1 MIKVIDNFLPQMYA
15 NQIEYETKHELMYR
29 YREYTSPKAE
39 YVDSTV
45 VIDKNTYDCG
55 QFVCLLLHSDYDIDY
70 KFKDYFEQL
79 KAVVFTAREHI
90 EKDICSVD
98 RVKVNLLLQQSQ
110 TPEYHY
116 TVSHVDKIS
125 NCYYSMLYYIN
136 DSDGDT
142 FMFNEFQN
150 VDRTLPTELTLC
162 QRISPKKNRAVI
174 FESNRYHASS
184 NPRKHATRFVIN
196 FVMKV
201 E

>member
-1 MIKVIDNFLPQMYA
+1 MIKVIDNFLPRMYA
-15 NQIEYETKHELMYR
+15 DQIEHEAKHELMYR
-29 YREYTSPKAE
+29 YREHTSKKDE
-39 YVDSTV
+39 YDNATV
-45 VIDKNTYDCG
+45 IIDNNTYDCG
-55 QFVCLLLHSDYDIDY
+55 QFVCSLLNSDYNIEY

-79 KAVVFTAREHI
+79 KAVVFTAGEHI

-98 RVKVNLLLQQSQ
+98 RVKVNLLLQQPQ

-116 TVSHVDKIS
+116 TVSHIDKRS
-125 NCYYSMLYYIN
+125 NCHYSMLYYIN

-150 VDRTLPTELTLC
+150 LDQPPPTELTVF
-162 QRISPKKNRAVI
+162 QRVSPKKNRAVI